1 MCASAK
7 RSRTSP
13 PSGTWPSAA
22 SSRQTFA
29 TPLQNTLNSR
39 IAIEQAKGVLAER
52 HGISVDEAFTA
63 LRRHARE
70 DNLRMPDLARG
81 VADGSPLPPTGG
93 PAPTTSS
100 ARRPGSEP
108 GSTDGYSRVGWPR

>member
-1 MCASAK
+1 MRLGQALADLATIGNLA
-7 RSRTSP
+7 RR
-13 PSGTWPSAA
+13 GLEQADLV
-22 SSRQTFA
+22 A
-29 TPLQNTLNSR
+29 TPLQKTLNSR

-63 LRRHARE
+63 LPRHARE
-70 DNLRMPDLARG
+70 DNLRMSDLVRG

-100 ARRPGSEP
+100 ARRPGSELP
-108 GSTDGYSRVGWPR
+108 AAC